1 MGTPSPYTD
10 TRSSLPTTPREDDGS
25 DDVPGEPLAVH
36 PLSFLR
42 HTRGWGKAEF
52 ARLMQAHGRSLG
64 IPLATNRTT
73 VWKWEQGQEPD
84 ADAQGVLA
92 DLLRVPYEHV
102 QEEEWPRWLP
112 VWEIA
117 GLATPWTEAGTVET
131 LSELVGSGRMD
142 RRGFLTI
149 TGAALTGLA
158 ASWADAPS
166 AFASALNGDQVTD
179 TMVSTIEQRIST
191 LRTLDDQLGGARL
204 LEQARG
210 DLALVTGLLGTGRY
224 TDRIRVRLYSL
235 AARVSHLTGWMAYDA
250 GLRSAGQHYYVGALR
265 SARTSG
271 DDAFGAFILA
281 EMGVQVS
288 EAGRTAERVDLIST
302 AIDNAPRTLSPYTH
316 SFLYLHKAEALSR
329 DGDHRNAGTALN
341 RATSL
346 WEHGSA
352 EENPDWLNWFGEAQ
366 LKSTEGKVLLRSGQ
380 VERATSSLET
390 SVETA
395 APRDKAVRSSRLAE
409 ARLAGGDLEGA
420 LDAANYGA
428 GLLESSV
435 SSVRALDRM
444 KEFNARLDPR
454 KSVSAVREFRER
466 LQALSIAA

>member
-1 MGTPSPYTD
+1 M
-10 TRSSLPTTPREDDGS
+10 PT
-25 DDVPGEPLAVH
+25 EPLAVH
-36 PLSFLR
+36 PLAFLLQ
-42 HTRGWGKAEF
+42 TRGWGKGEF
-52 ARLMQAHGRSLG
+52 ARLMQDHGRKLG

-73 VWKWEQGQEPD
+73 VWKWAQGQEPD
-84 ADAQGVLA
+84 ADAQRVLA
-92 DLLRVPYEHV
+92 DLLGVPYE
-102 QEEEWPRWLP
+102 QARAEGWPRWLP
-112 VWEIA
+112 VWEVT
-117 GLATPWTEAGTVET
+117 GLTAPWTEAGTVEA
-131 LSELVGSGRMD
+131 LSDLVGSGRMD

-158 ASWADAPS
+158 ASWVDAPS
-166 AFASALNGDQVTD
+166 AMAAALNGDRVTD

-210 DLALVTGLLGTGRY
+210 DLALVTGLLSGGRY
-224 TDRIRVRLYSL
+224 TDKVRLRLYAL

-250 GLRSAGQHYYVGALR
+250 GLRSAGQRYYVGALR
-265 SARTSG
+265 SARTAD

-281 EMGVQVS
+281 EMGVHVS

-302 AIDNAPRTLSPYTH
+302 AIDNAPRSLSPRTQ

-329 DGDHRNAGTALN
+329 DGDHREAGTALN

-346 WEHGSA
+346 WEGHVTD
-352 EENPDWLNWFGEAQ
+352 ENPDWLDWFGEAQ
-366 LKSTEGKVLLRSGQ
+366 LRSTEGKVLLRSGQ

-390 SVETA
+390 SVTRA

-428 GLLESSV
+428 ELLEDSV
-435 SSVRALDRM
+435 SSIRALDRL
-444 KEFNARLDPR
+444 KEFSTRLEPH
-454 KSVSAVREFRER
+454 KSVPPVREFRER
-466 LQALSIAA
+466 LQELSVVV

>member
-1 MGTPSPYTD
+1 M
-10 TRSSLPTTPREDDGS
+10 PT
-25 DDVPGEPLAVH
+25 EPLAVH
-36 PLSFLR
+36 PLTFLLQ
-42 HTRGWGKAEF
+42 TRGWGKAEF
-52 ARLMQAHGRSLG
+52 ARLMQDHGRKLG

-73 VWKWEQGQEPD
+73 VWKWAQGQEPD
-84 ADAQGVLA
+84 ADAQRVVA
-92 DLLRVPYEHV
+92 DLLGVPYE
-102 QEEEWPRWLP
+102 QARAEGWPRWLP
-112 VWEIA
+112 VWEVT
-117 GLATPWTEAGTVET
+117 GLTAPWTEAGTVEA
-131 LSELVGSGRMD
+131 LSDLVGSGRMD

-158 ASWADAPS
+158 ASWVDAPS
-166 AFASALNGDQVTD
+166 AMAAALNGDRVTD

-210 DLALVTGLLGTGRY
+210 DLALVTGLLSGGRY
-224 TDRIRVRLYSL
+224 TDKVRIRLYAL

-250 GLRSAGQHYYVGALR
+250 GLRSAGQRYYVGALR
-265 SARTSG
+265 SARTAG

-281 EMGVQVS
+281 EMGVHVS

-302 AIDNAPRTLSPYTH
+302 AIGNAPRSLSPCTQ

-329 DGDHRNAGTALN
+329 DGDHREAGTALN

-346 WEHGSA
+346 WERHMTD
-352 EENPDWLNWFGEAQ
+352 ENPDWLDWFGEAQ
-366 LKSTEGKVLLRSGQ
+366 LRSTEGKVLLRSGQ

-390 SVETA
+390 SVTRA

-428 GLLESSV
+428 ELLEDCV
-435 SSVRALDRM
+435 SSIRALNRL
-444 KEFNARLDPR
+444 KEFSTRLEPH
-454 KSVSAVREFRER
+454 KSVPSVREFRER
-466 LQALSIAA
+466 LQELPVAV

>member
-1 MGTPSPYTD
+1 M
-10 TRSSLPTTPREDDGS
+10 
-25 DDVPGEPLAVH
+25 H

-42 HTRGWGKAEF
+42 QKHGWGKAEF
-52 ARLMQAHGRSLG
+52 ARLMQAHGRLLG

-73 VWKWEQGQEPD
+73 VWKWEQGQAPD
-84 ADAQGVLA
+84 TDAQRVLA
-92 DLLRVPYEHV
+92 DLLRVPYEQV
-102 QEEEWPRWLP
+102 REEGWPRWLP
-112 VWEIA
+112 VWEVT
-117 GLATPWTEAGTVET
+117 GLAAPWTEAGTVEA
-131 LSELVGSGRMD
+131 LSDLVGSGRMD

-158 ASWADAPS
+158 ASWVDAPS

-179 TMVSTIEQRIST
+179 TMVSTIEQRIGT

-210 DLALVTGLLGTGRY
+210 DLALVTGLLSAGRY
-224 TDRIRVRLYSL
+224 TDSVRLRLYAL

-250 GLRSAGQHYYVGALR
+250 GLRSAGQRYYVGALR
-265 SARTSG
+265 SARTAG
-271 DDAFGAFILA
+271 DDAFGSFILA
-281 EMGVQVS
+281 EMGVHVS

-302 AIDNAPRTLSPYTH
+302 AIDNAPRTLSPDTQ

-329 DGDHRNAGTALN
+329 DGDHRRAGTALH
-341 RATSL
+341 RAVSL
-346 WEHGSA
+346 WEHYTA

-380 VERATSSLET
+380 VERATHSLET
-390 SVETA
+390 SVKSA

-428 GLLESSV
+428 SLLESHV
-435 SSVRALDRM
+435 SSMRALDRL
-444 KEFNARLDPR
+444 KEFSARLEPR
-454 KSVSAVREFRER
+454 KSVPAVREFRER
-466 LQALSIAA
+466 LQALPIAS

>member
-1 MGTPSPYTD
+1 M
-10 TRSSLPTTPREDDGS
+10 PT
-25 DDVPGEPLAVH
+25 EPLAVH
-36 PLSFLR
+36 PLTFLLQ
-42 HTRGWGKAEF
+42 TRGWGKAEF
-52 ARLMQAHGRSLG
+52 ARLMQDHGRKLG

-73 VWKWEQGQEPD
+73 VWKWAQGQEPD
-84 ADAQGVLA
+84 ADAQRVLA
-92 DLLRVPYEHV
+92 DLLGVPYE
-102 QEEEWPRWLP
+102 QASAEGWPRWLP
-112 VWEIA
+112 VWEVT
-117 GLATPWTEAGTVET
+117 GLTAPWTEAGTVEA
-131 LSELVGSGRMD
+131 LSDLVGSGRMD

-158 ASWADAPS
+158 ASWVDAPS
-166 AFASALNGDQVTD
+166 AMAAALNGDRVTD

-210 DLALVTGLLGTGRY
+210 DLALVTGLLSGGRY
-224 TDRIRVRLYSL
+224 TDKVSIRLYAL

-250 GLRSAGQHYYVGALR
+250 GLRSAGQRYYVGALR
-265 SARTSG
+265 SARTAG

-281 EMGVQVS
+281 EMGVHVS

-302 AIDNAPRTLSPYTH
+302 AIDNAPRSLSPCTQ

-329 DGDHRNAGTALN
+329 DGDHREAGTALN

-346 WEHGSA
+346 WERHMTD
-352 EENPDWLNWFGEAQ
+352 ENPDWLDWFGEAQ
-366 LKSTEGKVLLRSGQ
+366 LRSTEGKVLLRSGQ

-390 SVETA
+390 SVTRA

-409 ARLAGGDLEGA
+409 ARLAGSDLEGA

-428 GLLESSV
+428 ELLEDSV
-435 SSVRALDRM
+435 SSIRALNRL
-444 KEFNARLDPR
+444 KEFSTRLEPH
-454 KSVSAVREFRER
+454 KSVPSVREFQER
-466 LQALSIAA
+466 LQELSVAV

>member
-1 MGTPSPYTD
+1 M
-10 TRSSLPTTPREDDGS
+10 
-25 DDVPGEPLAVH
+25 PGEPLAVH

-42 HTRGWGKAEF
+42 QTRGWGKAEF
-52 ARLMQAHGRSLG
+52 ARLMQARGRSLG

-84 ADAQGVLA
+84 ADAQRVLA
-92 DLLRVPYEHV
+92 DLLRVPYE
-102 QEEEWPRWLP
+102 QTRKEGWPQWLP
-112 VWEIA
+112 VWEVT
-117 GLATPWTEAGTVET
+117 GLTAPWTEAGTVEA
-131 LSELVGSGRMD
+131 LSELVGSGRLD

-158 ASWADAPS
+158 ASWVDAPS
-166 AFASALNGDQVTD
+166 AFASALNGDRVTD
-179 TMVSTIEQRIST
+179 TMVSTIEQRIGT

-210 DLALVTGLLGTGRY
+210 DLSLVTGLLGNARY
-224 TDRIRVRLYSL
+224 TESIRIRLYTL

-250 GLRSAGQHYYVGALR
+250 GLRSAGQRYYIGALR
-265 SARTSG
+265 SARTAG

-281 EMGVQVS
+281 EMGVHVA

-302 AIDNAPRTLSPYTH
+302 AIDNAPRTLPSYTE

-329 DGDHRNAGTALN
+329 DGDHHRAGTALN
-341 RATSL
+341 RAAWL
-346 WEHGSA
+346 WERGVP
-352 EENPDWLNWFGEAQ
+352 EESPDWLAWFGEAQ
-366 LKSTEGKVLLRSGQ
+366 LKSTEGKVLLRAGQ
-380 VERATSSLET
+380 LERATRSLET
-390 SVETA
+390 SVKDA

-435 SSVRALDRM
+435 SSVRALDRL
-444 KEFNARLDPR
+444 KEFSSRLEPR
-454 KSVSAVREFRER
+454 KSVSCVREFRER
-466 LQALSIAA
+466 LQALPVAG